1 MQNKIVVIVGVLDE
15 QQSTN
20 VWQAAAFMRNGWNVI
35 PINYRNFKDGFA
47 EHYKFIVERFNP
59 ELVLLSKVNGVDPNI
74 FSSVKTR
81 NVWYWFMDNIKVAE
95 AVNAI
100 EYAKISSHASATSS
114 EVVELFKTVNQS
126 SYNIIEGFEPKIFYK
141 EEAEKDIDVLFF
153 GNATTKRIE
162 LLSKIDK
169 KVEVFGVGW
178 PEEFK
183 ANNLVFLDDLR
194 KVIARS
200 KIVLNLVHSNIFSD
214 RVVTAMACGSFVLSE
229 YCRDLFT
236 YFDNE
241 EHLVWFTNTDEC
253 NKYIN
258 EYLVDDDKR
267 EQIAQ
272 NGMKKVNEL
281 YTWDMVIQRI
291 IHLIGE

>member
-126 SYNIIEGFEPKIFYK
+126 SYNIIAGFEPKIFYK

-153 GNATTKRIE
+153 GNATAKRIE

-178 PEEFK
+178 PKEFK

>member
-1 MQNKIVVIVGVLDE
+1 MQNKTVAIVGVLDE

-35 PINYRNFKDGFA
+35 PIKYRNFEDGFA

-74 FSSVKTR
+74 FSSVKAR

>member
-1 MQNKIVVIVGVLDE
+1 MQNKTVVIVGVLDE

-74 FSSVKTR
+74 FSSVKAR

-141 EEAEKDIDVLFF
+141 EEAEKDIDILFF
-153 GNATTKRIE
+153 GNATAKRIE

-258 EYLVDDDKR
+258 EYLVDNNKR

>member
-1 MQNKIVVIVGVLDE
+1 MQNKTVVIVGVLDE

-20 VWQAAAFMRNGWNVI
+20 VWQAAAFMRNGWNAI

-141 EEAEKDIDVLFF
+141 EEAEKDIDILFF
-153 GNATTKRIE
+153 GNATAKRIE

-178 PEEFK
+178 PEEFE